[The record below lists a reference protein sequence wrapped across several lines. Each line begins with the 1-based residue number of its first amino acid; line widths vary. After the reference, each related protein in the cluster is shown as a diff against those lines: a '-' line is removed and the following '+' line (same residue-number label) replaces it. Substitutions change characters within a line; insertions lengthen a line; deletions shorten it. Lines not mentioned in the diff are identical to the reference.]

1 MFKSFKMTDMGLA
14 IDEKRIVLGTL
25 KKIAVWWIGAIHPS
39 NRDLFETNIG

>member
-1 MFKSFKMTDMGLA
+1 MFKSFVIIYVKITDMDLA

-39 NRDLFETNIG
+39 N